1 MYDADTGEFVRQGST
16 LEYKMYNNNEEL
28 HLHCSSD
35 QHTSLN
41 RDIYPTWYKDGKIV
55 GMFLF
60 EIKTKKQ
67 LALKVL
73 TK

>member
-1 MYDADTGEFVRQGST
+1 MYDSDTGEFIQQGST
-16 LEYKMYNNNEEL
+16 FKYEMYNNNEEL
-28 HLHCSSD
+28 HLHCASD

-41 RDIYPTWYKDGKIV
+41 RDIYPVWYKDGKIV